1 MMTPATGEKRRAR
14 ILEYLCERESASV
27 EELAQQF
34 AVSRMT
40 VHRDLDQLAAARCVR
55 KTHGGATI
63 LSSVVFESNYNYRAR
78 RHQEEKR
85 ALAAHIAGLIEPGMT
100 VILDDS
106 TTTAALVEFLHAR
119 KPLTIITNA
128 ASLVASLIRQEE
140 LSVICLGGHYN
151 AVMDAFLGVDC
162 EMALERLR
170 ADLGVFSAAAVRGG
184 AAYLH
189 ESELTRAKIAM
200 KAAAERSFLA
210 FDHTKFGK
218 SALHLFGRL
227 KEFDRIFTTEGADPV
242 EIDRLRA
249 SDVPIEIVPLDA
261 AFEDAAK
268 GISL

>member
-1 MMTPATGEKRRAR
+1 
-14 ILEYLCERESASV
+14 
-27 EELAQQF
+27 
-34 AVSRMT
+34 
-40 VHRDLDQLAAARCVR
+40 
-55 KTHGGATI
+55 
-63 LSSVVFESNYNYRAR
+63 
-78 RHQEEKR
+78 
-85 ALAAHIAGLIEPGMT
+85 
-100 VILDDS
+100 
-106 TTTAALVEFLHAR
+106 
-119 KPLTIITNA
+119 
-128 ASLVASLIRQEE
+128 
-140 LSVICLGGHYN
+140 
-151 AVMDAFLGVDC
+151 
-162 EMALERLR
+162 
-170 ADLGVFSAAAVRGG
+170 VRGG

-227 KEFDRIFTTEGADPV
+227 KEFDRIFTTEGADPA

>member
-1 MMTPATGEKRRAR
+1 MTAPTGEKRRAL
-14 ILEYLCERESASV
+14 ILECLCELESMSV
-27 EELAQQF
+27 DELAQRF
-34 AVSRMT
+34 SVSRMT
-40 VHRDLDQLAAARCVR
+40 IHRDLDQLAAARCVR

-63 LSSVVFESNYNYRAR
+63 LSSVVFESNFNYRAR
-78 RHQEEKR
+78 RHPEAKR
-85 ALAAHIAGLIEPGMT
+85 ALVAHIATLIEPGMT

-106 TTTAALVEFLHAR
+106 TTIAALAEFLDDR

-128 ASLVASLIRQEE
+128 ASLVSSLIRHEDI
-140 LSVICLGGHYN
+140 SVICLGGHYN
-151 AVMDAFLGVDC
+151 AVTDAFLGVDC

-170 ADLGVFSAAAVRGG
+170 ADLGVFSAAGVRGG

-227 KEFDRIFTTEGADPV
+227 KEFDRIFTTEGADQV

-249 SDVPIEIVPLDA
+249 GEVPIEIVPLGA
-261 AFEDAAK
+261 AADDGAM
-268 GISL
+268 GITQ

>member
-1 MMTPATGEKRRAR
+1 MTPAAGGAERRAQ
-14 ILEYLCERESASV
+14 ILDYLCERELASV
-27 EELAQQF
+27 EELAQLF
-34 AVSRMT
+34 SISRMT
-40 VHRDLDQLAAARCVR
+40 VHRDLDRLAAGRCVR

-63 LSSVVFESNYNYRAR
+63 LPSVVFESNFNYRVR
-78 RHQEEKR
+78 RQLEEKR
-85 ALAAHIAGLIEPGMT
+85 ALARHIADLIEPGMT

-106 TTTAALVEFLHAR
+106 TTTGALAEFLHAR
-119 KPLTIITNA
+119 KPLTVITNA
-128 ASLVASLIRQEE
+128 ASLISSLVRHEE

-162 EMALERLR
+162 ELALERLR

-210 FDHTKFGK
+210 FDHSKFGK

-227 KEFDRIFTTEGADPV
+227 KEFDRVFTTEGEDPTEV
-242 EIDRLRA
+242 ERLRA
-249 SDVPIEIVPLDA
+249 AKVSIEIVPIGSTA
-261 AFEDAAK
+261 ASAA
-268 GISL
+268 GGRA